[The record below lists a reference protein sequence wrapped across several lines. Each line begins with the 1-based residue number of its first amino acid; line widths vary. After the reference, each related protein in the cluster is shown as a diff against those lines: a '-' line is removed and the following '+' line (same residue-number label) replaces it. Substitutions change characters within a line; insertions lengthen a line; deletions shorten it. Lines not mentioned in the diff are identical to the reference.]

1 MQKST
6 RLMPWLTVVL
16 AFVVMIPASVF
27 AQTATF
33 SGKVTAKNGTPLY
46 GANVTIDALQI
57 SVGSGQDGSYTVQVP
72 GAKVTGQTVVMRV
85 RAIGYVP
92 VTKSV
97 QVTAGAHPNDFQLD
111 EDVNRLSQVVITGVT
126 TGTEEK
132 KLPFT
137 VAQVTDADMPVP
149 GQNVLTSLQGKV
161 PGAQMVPGSG
171 QPGATPSIILRAPQS
186 LNASATGRS
195 QGPLFIVD
203 GVIQQGN
210 IRDIAP
216 EDIESVEIVK
226 GAAASTLYGSRAGS
240 GVINITTRTGKNGG
254 EGVRF
259 TAKVDAGASDI
270 EGAYK
275 TAHDNFLLMDPTY
288 NRYCVANNGAYL
300 AAAAVQNCQQTASLT
315 SEAFRVNDSSGSTVS
330 NPVNFLMDG
339 GINPGP
345 AVINLKGMFQTN
357 PWNANYNPVE
367 QMVTHGPYTNSN
379 VDMTGKFGRANFF
392 ASVGDY
398 RQQGSIVF
406 LDGFHRNN
414 LRLNVDNTLGGNWT
428 FSARTYYAHSQLGA
442 TTSAYDGS
450 GLGTQ
455 PSFLYITRQPLY
467 VDLFRTDSHG
477 RLFVRSDVTAKG
489 IQNVNPAY
497 QAQNAIGE
505 NSNDRYVG
513 SASIRWQPQ
522 SWMTGNFDFGYDRTN
537 LQDNGLTPVGYRITT
552 NSSPSVSLGSI
563 RRDGAFT
570 QSYNAAMT
578 WTARKDLLSNLA
590 SRLTL
595 IGTYEEQ
602 DFNGDVESGSQLA
615 VPGLTNTQAAVTSQA
630 IASNENSQRA
640 LGLVGSLNLEY
651 KERYILET
659 SFRRDGLSVFG
670 SAHRW
675 QTYGRGSF
683 AYRVSEEKWWP
694 FANSINDFKLRY
706 SVGQAGNR
714 PGNTSQYQT
723 FTIGTGGTLSP
734 TTLGNANLR
743 PEVATETEVG
753 FDAELF
759 HKYGL
764 TITNAHDI
772 TKDQILLVTL
782 PAAAGFNNQW
792 QNAGTLDGKTWEAS
806 LNIPILEHRDLTWT
820 ARVNWDA
827 IRSRITNLG
836 VPAFY
841 EACGDAQCF
850 IGPNQTFGQTYGHR
864 FVQTCNQLPSAFVS
878 QCGPGMAWQK
888 NSDGLIVWTGAGN
901 SVNDGITKNLW
912 QATLPAAQAPWGKP
926 ESWGMGIDVRD
937 STGALALLPTGH
949 ALPDF
954 RWSLGNTFT
963 YKRWS
968 LYLLMDA
975 VHGTDVW
982 NEELHWSLGDFQSY
996 VEDQGGKTVATAK
1009 PLGYYWRLG
1018 PPESSGVGGWY
1029 DVLGAD
1035 MQSVEDASYLKVRE
1049 LSIAYRIGKIANAGD
1064 WTISFVGRNLKT
1076 WTNYRG
1082 FDPEVGQN
1090 GSNNGSAVLNT
1101 TDGFNFPNLRTFS
1114 FTLSTSF

>member
-1 MQKST
+1 MQKRT
-6 RLMPWLTVVL
+6 RLLLWLTAVL
-16 AFVVMIPASVF
+16 AFVVMTPAMVL

-33 SGKVTAKNGTPLY
+33 TGKVTAKTGPALY
-46 GANVTIDALQI
+46 GANVTIDAL
-57 SVGSGQDGSYTVQVP
+57 SVSIGTSVDGSYSFTVP
-72 GAKVTGQTVVMRV
+72 GGKVTGQTVVLRV

-97 QVTAGAHPNDFQLD
+97 QVTAGSHVNDFVLD
-111 EDVNRLSQVVITGVT
+111 EDINRLSQVVITGVT
-126 TGTEEK
+126 AGTEQK

-137 VAQVTDADMPVP
+137 VASVSEKEMPVP
-149 GQNVLTSLQGKV
+149 GSNVLNSLQGKV

-171 QPGATPSIILRAPQS
+171 QPGSTPSIILRAPQS

-203 GVIQQGN
+203 GVIQQGS

-216 EDIESVEIVK
+216 EDIENVEIVK

-240 GVINITTRTGKNGG
+240 GVIQITTRSGKNGG

-259 TAKVDAGASDI
+259 TTRIDAGASDI
-270 EGAYK
+270 EGAYR
-275 TAHDNFLLMDPTY
+275 TAHDNFIIMDPTY
-288 NRYCVANNGAYL
+288 SRYCVANNGGYL
-300 AAAAVQNCQQTASLT
+300 AARESQNCMQTADLAV
-315 SEAFRVNDSSGSTVS
+315 EAFRVNDSSAETIS

-345 AVINLKGMFQTN
+345 AAINLKGMFQVN

-367 QMVTHGPYTNSN
+367 QMVTHGPYTNAN

-398 RQQGSIVF
+398 RQQGSIVY

-428 FSARTYYAHSQLGA
+428 FSARTYYAHSQLGNN
-442 TTSAYDGS
+442 TSGS
-450 GLGTQ
+450 TY

-477 RLFVRSDVTAKG
+477 RLFVRSDVLSKG

-505 NSNDRYVG
+505 TGNDRFLG
-513 SASIRWQPQ
+513 SASIRWQPLT
-522 SWMTGNFDFGYDRTN
+522 WVDGTFDFGYDRTN
-537 LQDNGLTPVGYRITT
+537 TQDQGMTIKGYRITT
-552 NSSPSVSLGSI
+552 NSSPSVPLGSLA
-563 RRDGAFT
+563 RSGGFS
-570 QSYNAAMT
+570 QSYNASMN
-578 WTARKDLLSNLA
+578 WTARRDLLSNLA
-590 SRLTL
+590 GRLT
-595 IGTYEEQ
+595 IRGTYEQQ
-602 DFNGDVESGSQLA
+602 DDNSDRQSGSQLA
-615 VPGLTNTQAAVTSQA
+615 VPGITNTQALITSQA
-630 IASNENSQRA
+630 ISSSESSQRA
-640 LGLVGSLNLEY
+640 IGLVGSVNLEY
-651 KERYILET
+651 KERYILES

-670 SAHRW
+670 AAHRW

-683 AYRVSEEKWWP
+683 AWRASEEKWWP
-694 FANSINDFKLRY
+694 FAKTINDFKLRY

-714 PGNTSQYQT
+714 PGNTSQYQV

-734 TTLGNANLR
+734 QTLGNKFLA
-743 PEVATETEVG
+743 PEVATETEFG
-753 FDAELF
+753 FDAEIL

-782 PAAAGFNNQW
+782 PAAAGFTNQW

-806 LNIPILEHRDLTWT
+806 LNVPLIERRDLTWT
-820 ARVNWDA
+820 ARLNWDA
-827 IRSRITNLG
+827 IRSKITALS

-841 EACGDAQCF
+841 QSLGGDGNGQTY
-850 IGPNQTFGQTYGHR
+850 IGPNQTFGEIWGHR
-864 FVQTCNQLPSAFVS
+864 FVQTCNQLPAAFVS
-878 QCGPGMAWQK
+878 RCGAGLEWQR
-888 NSDGLIVWTGAGN
+888 NSDGLIVWTGAGH
-901 SVNDGITKNLW
+901 SVNDGITNNLW

-926 ESWGMGIDVRD
+926 EAWGMSIDVRD
-937 STGALALLPTGH
+937 STGALAILPNGH
-949 ALPDF
+949 GLPDF
-954 RWSLGNTFT
+954 RWSLANTFT
-963 YKRWS
+963 FKKFS
-968 LYLLMDA
+968 VYLLMDA
-975 VHGTDVW
+975 QHGTDVW
-982 NEELHWSLGDFQSY
+982 NEELHWSLGDFQAQL
-996 VEDQGGKTVATAK
+996 EDQAGRSVGTAK

-1018 PPESSGVGGWY
+1018 APESSGVGGWY
-1029 DVLGAD
+1029 DQLGTQ

-1049 LSIAYRIGKIANAGD
+1049 LSVGYRIGKIAGTGD
-1064 WTISFVGRNLKT
+1064 WSVSFIGRNLKT

-1082 FDPEVGQN
+1082 FDPEVGQT
-1090 GSNNGSAVLNT
+1090 GGNNGSAVLNT
-1101 TDGFNFPNLRTFS
+1101 VDGFNFPNLRTFS